1 MIIRWEILIDLL
13 LAMFCC
19 LIIIA
24 VMRWVATPLVWLSI
38 LGVLVSLGAGKC
50 CKRHEFSLKKNILLM
65 SKCISGTYYSIKQY
79 IYLKNRPPTD
89 ANIHTNLSLLVDTWF
104 SKPNTWLYIG
114 IAAAI
119 VLIIIFL
126 VVLVLRK
133 RIVIAIALVK
143 EGSKYVQCRIYF

>member
-50 CKRHEFSLKKNILLM
+50 CKRHEFSLKNILLM
-65 SKCISGTYYSIKQY
+65 SKCIHCRNILFHQTIHIFEKSSANRCKYPYESKFVSRYMVFETK
-79 IYLKNRPPTD
+79 YLAIHWNCRRYCVDHYLLGGACSSKTNRYCYCT
-89 ANIHTNLSLLVDTWF
+89 S
-104 SKPNTWLYIG
+104 
-114 IAAAI
+114 
-119 VLIIIFL
+119 
-126 VVLVLRK
+126 
-133 RIVIAIALVK
+133 
-143 EGSKYVQCRIYF
+143 

>member
-1 MIIRWEILIDLL
+1 MEKTRIFTE
-13 LAMFCC
+13 
-19 LIIIA
+19 
-24 VMRWVATPLVWLSI
+24 
-38 LGVLVSLGAGKC
+38 
-50 CKRHEFSLKKNILLM
+50 KNILLM
-65 SKCISGTYYSIKQY
+65 SKCIAGTYFSIKQY

-89 ANIHTNLSLLVDTWF
+89 VNVNSNLSLLVDTWF
-104 SKPNTWLYIG
+104 SKPNTWLYIS

-143 EGSKYVQCRIYF
+143 EGSKYVQCKIYF